1 MNKLTDE
8 TKTNLESQFEKHSK
22 RFEENMKNLETQNK
36 LIIATDISY
45 EFESGLK
52 IHKKIIEKL
61 ARAPFGTYVPK
72 EGEKVENFSA
82 DLKFDQA
89 VKIAKMKMD
98 SMRTDNL
105 KKAVKQVV
113 ASCVSLGVHVDGKHP
128 KEILK
133 EIDSGKFDS
142 RIV

>member
-1 MNKLTDE
+1 MVE
-8 TKTNLESQFEKHSK
+8 
-22 RFEENMKNLETQNK
+22 
-36 LIIATDISY
+36 
-45 EFESGLK
+45 LK
-52 IHKKIIEKL
+52 KEKL